1 MTNYV
6 SLNLFDEPF
15 YEYAV
20 ALESNSYIL
29 QFTYNER
36 AQLYTLSL
44 LDAERTAIVLGEML
58 VPSYPMFVDYAL
70 ENLTGYFY
78 LQKKES
84 LLSEPYKTYPD
95 KLSQYYDF
103 FYIYPAET

>member
-1 MTNYV
+1 MANYV

-20 ALESNSYIL
+20 ALEGDSYVL
-29 QFTYNER
+29 QFLYNER
-36 AQLYTLSL
+36 TQLYGFSL
-44 LDAERTAIVLGEML
+44 LDAERNPIVLGEML
-58 VPSYPMFVDYAL
+58 VPSYPIFVDYAL

-95 KLSQYYDF
+95 SLSQYYDF
-103 FYIYPAET
+103 FYLWEDS